1 MIPTT
6 GFVILAASML
16 VTALPASAQ
25 MSEDNTSSLTCQQ
38 MMEKAQPLV
47 AQMTDKS
54 KISLAQKV
62 MVNAKAALDGGNPE
76 QCKQQ
81 MQKVMLMTQSDSN
94 K

>member
-1 MIPTT
+1 MTPTT
-6 GFVILAASML
+6 ALAILAASIL

-25 MSEDNTSSLTCQQ
+25 MSEDDTSSMTCQQ
-38 MMEKAQPLV
+38 MMERAQPLV

-54 KISLAQKV
+54 KISMAQKV
-62 MVNAKAALDGGNPE
+62 MSNAKVALSNGNPAE
-76 QCKQQ
+76 CKLQ